1 MKLTRRLLLKTAA
14 VLPQT
19 VSRLSADSAPLRIG
33 VTDWNLDLT
42 ADPAAVAKAAQLG
55 FQGVQIS
62 PGRKIVDGKLPL
74 DNPDLIARYRAL
86 ARQNG
91 IPLDAT
97 CLDRLHD
104 NGLKSDPLA
113 PKWVSDS
120 IRLTKAL
127 DAKAILLPFFGR
139 WALETRQEKEHV
151 GDALRELAPEAEKAG
166 VILGLED
173 TISAEENV
181 RIMER
186 SRSGAVLVYYD
197 VGNSTKAGF
206 NIVKEIRWLGKQ
218 RICQFHFK
226 DNPHLLGQGNIR
238 FAPVVQAIKDIG
250 WSGWANLETD
260 SRPGKLDADLRSNLD
275 YIRKIVDATY
285 T

>member
-42 ADPAAVAKAAQLG
+42 ADLAAVAKAAQLG

-62 PGRKIVDGKLPL
+62 LGRKIVNGKLPL

-86 ARQNG
+86 ARQYG

-127 DAKAILLPFFGR
+127 D
-139 WALETRQEKEHV
+139 T
-151 GDALRELAPEAEKAG
+151 
-166 VILGLED
+166 
-173 TISAEENV
+173 
-181 RIMER
+181 
-186 SRSGAVLVYYD
+186 
-197 VGNSTKAGF
+197 
-206 NIVKEIRWLGKQ
+206 
-218 RICQFHFK
+218 
-226 DNPHLLGQGNIR
+226 
-238 FAPVVQAIKDIG
+238 
-250 WSGWANLETD
+250 
-260 SRPGKLDADLRSNLD
+260 
-275 YIRKIVDATY
+275 
-285 T
+285 